1 MATYQDDVLLLLTVE
16 PDKRLIEAF
25 RWVAE
30 KQHEDHIALHRP
42 NTPSA
47 ILQPPPADREEERR
61 ALMAAVRSMGPEA
74 AAAGLPKLLERPKGY
89 RINTERVSRLL
100 SLNPGMN
107 EVVNLYDAVERLLPA
122 KPVIIIN
129 RADALARAHGI
140 QYKALVETLH
150 RDLVRG
156 ANCTLLLVQERDENT
171 QADKS
176 VDGVVVLRDIS
187 RTEDFL
193 GEIAISS
200 LQDVVLKR
208 ARMLYRFA
216 QGRIKL
222 IESATV
228 GSTTED

>member
-1 MATYQDDVLLLLTVE
+1 
-16 PDKRLIEAF
+16 
-25 RWVAE
+25 
-30 KQHEDHIALHRP
+30 
-42 NTPSA
+42 
-47 ILQPPPADREEERR
+47 
-61 ALMAAVRSMGPEA
+61 
-74 AAAGLPKLLERPKGY
+74 
-89 RINTERVSRLL
+89 
-100 SLNPGMN
+100 
-107 EVVNLYDAVERLLPA
+107 VNLYDAVERLLPE
-122 KPVIIIN
+122 KPVIIIS

-193 GEIAISS
+193 GEIAVAS
-200 LQDVVLKR
+200 LQDVVLR
-208 ARMLYRFA
+208 RSRMLYRFA
-216 QGRIKL
+216 EGRIRL

-228 GSTTED
+228 GSGTED